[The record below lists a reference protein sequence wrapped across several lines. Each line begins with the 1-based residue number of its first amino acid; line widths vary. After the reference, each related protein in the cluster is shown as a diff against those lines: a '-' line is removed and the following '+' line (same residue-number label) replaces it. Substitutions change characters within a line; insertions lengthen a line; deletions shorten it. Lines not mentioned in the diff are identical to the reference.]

1 MADAY
6 LSEIFSS
13 IQGEGPNVGR
23 RALFI
28 RFGGCN
34 LSCGYC
40 DTEYARE
47 RTPSFKIFCGPGAS
61 GETAGAQSE
70 VAGLASGEA
79 AGGAAGEESGG
90 APRERDVPN
99 PVDCG
104 EVLRMIDEIPDLP
117 DAVVLTG
124 GEPLVQEEALG
135 RLAGELRM
143 RGCSVH
149 LETNGTLP
157 ASLESVKPVVDF
169 VSMDIKIPSMLGG
182 VDLSEEHAGFLEAM
196 EGMEGCVK
204 IVVSE
209 SVSDREIDR
218 AADLIAG
225 VNPALPVF
233 LQPVFTASGP
243 GIGAARLAGLQE
255 RLATRLCTVR
265 VSVQIHKILG
275 VR

>member
-13 IQGEGPNVGR
+13 IQGEGPHAGS

-34 LSCGYC
+34 LTCGYC
-40 DTEYARE
+40 DTDYARQ
-47 RTPSFKIFCGPGAS
+47 RAPSFKFFRAPD
-61 GETAGAQSE
+61 
-70 VAGLASGEA
+70 ASGEA
-79 AGGAAGEESGG
+79 PGGESG
-90 APRERDVPN
+90 EHEVPN
-99 PVDCG
+99 PIACG
-104 EVLRMIDEIPDLP
+104 EVLRMISEIPDLP
-117 DAVVLTG
+117 DTMVLTG
-124 GEPLVQEEALG
+124 GEPLLQEEAL
-135 RLAGELRM
+135 RELAGGLRM

-157 ASLESVKPVVDF
+157 AGLESVRPVVDF

-182 VDLSEEHAGFLEAM
+182 VDLSEKHAGFLKAM

-209 SVSDREIDR
+209 SVSDEEIDR
-218 AADLIAG
+218 AAHLIAG
-225 VNPALPVF
+225 VNPGLPVYI
-233 LQPVFTASGP
+233 QPVFTGSRP
-243 GIGAARLAGLQE
+243 GIGAARLARLQA
-255 RLATRLCTVR
+255 RLAARLQTVR